1 MHSPAGFQG
10 LVPSKSI
17 TLTFWGHLPD
27 SRRLF
32 NGDSPT
38 NVENGAYMRYYH
50 LQQSYFAHLG
60 RDSCFH
66 DFAAKA
72 QVAQMLKDDFTRE
85 RAESLLD
92 SRHDNL
98 LKCCQADNIR
108 RDALHLS
115 ARLLSMTDVG
125 SLQNEVNLRRFVD
138 WDIGSTLRQCLSA
151 HFDRPHEMQW
161 ERTRLPRS
169 FDAWSLSAV
178 AGISIKFIDNL
189 ADHLLLA
196 EDDTLLL
203 VFHHATFLEHQ
214 IDE

>member
-1 MHSPAGFQG
+1 MHSPADVQG

-17 TLTFWGHLPD
+17 TIAFWGHLPD
-27 SRRLF
+27 GQRLY

-38 NVENGAYMRYYH
+38 NVDNGAYMRYYH

-60 RDSCFH
+60 RDSCFD
-66 DFAAKA
+66 DFGTKA
-72 QVAQMLKDDFTRE
+72 QIAQMLKDNFTGE
-85 RAESLLD
+85 KAESLLD
-92 SRHDNL
+92 SRHDNVS
-98 LKCCQADNIR
+98 KSCQADKIR
-108 RDALHLS
+108 RDALNLS

-125 SLQNEVNLRRFVD
+125 SLQNEVNPRRCVD

-161 ERTRLPRS
+161 EQTRLPRS

-178 AGISIKFIDNL
+178 AGISIKFTDNL

-203 VFHHATFLEHQ
+203 IFHHATFLEHQ
-214 IDE
+214 LDE